1 MLFFSYLSKDI
12 KTKYSYEH
20 VHSVLIKDRINK
32 NASFSQSRP
41 AEQSLALICECQPK
55 NIR

>member
-1 MLFFSYLSKDI
+1 MFFSYPSKDI

-20 VHSVLIKDRINK
+20 VHSVLIKEDRINK

-41 AEQSLALICECQPK
+41 AEQSLALICKCQPK

>member
-1 MLFFSYLSKDI
+1 MFFSYPSKDI

-20 VHSVLIKDRINK
+20 VHRVLIKDRINK

-41 AEQSLALICECQPK
+41 AEQSLVLICECQPE
-55 NIR
+55 NNR